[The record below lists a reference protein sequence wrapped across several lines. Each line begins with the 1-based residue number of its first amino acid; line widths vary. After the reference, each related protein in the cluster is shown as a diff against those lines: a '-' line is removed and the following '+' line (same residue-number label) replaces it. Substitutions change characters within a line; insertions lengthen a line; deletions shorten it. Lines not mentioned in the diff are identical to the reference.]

1 MRGRGA
7 DRGRLDPFELPRV
20 RSSWAAAGWRWR
32 RSPAQPLPRPPASSW
47 AWPVQAAGGE
57 WRRRPGHASAPAAS
71 SRAERRGGTGVHVGR
86 ESGQECSRQP
96 GLDSRRPF
104 GACGTGEL
112 GRRSDA
118 DSDTRRRCVRLR
130 LGTRKTHACKG
141 GGPGWRARAAARR
154 SRTAEA
160 PSRGSDAAP
169 GCPRAALSHRAA
181 GGAPSERPQARQ
193 RTAVS
198 SSRRRLWAG
207 MRGRHAGQGPPSL
220 RRRGVEGVAARRI
233 QRRPPEAARL
243 RHCWEEAPGRSR
255 CSTWNADAWASLDSP
270 AKPRCASS
278 SRSAEPSDAGG
289 AVARRGRGAV
299 LSARGSRARTEG
311 HGPPSLRH
319 RRRRGGGARRFER
332 CLHPHPRPPG
342 SQGRRRRRANPREI
356 PSSTWNTDDWAAPD
370 FHSKPTVPGAR
381 ARAAAARQRSAL
393 ASSRRPPVGRR
404 SRATRTPWPAE
415 LAAPEASRGR
425 SAEARAGTQST
436 APPHRVDARGPVA
449 GRNPREIPLFHVEHG
464 RTGPAPDVPRGT
476 GTRRIPGPGR
486 STWNGAVRSI
496 GQIPAV
502 LGGRTLVEA

>member
-47 AWPVQAAGGE
+47 AWPVQAAGSE
-57 WRRRPGHASAPAAS
+57 WRRRPGHASAPVAS

-118 DSDTRRRCVRLR
+118 DSDTRRRWVRLR

-141 GGPGWRARAAARR
+141 GGPTPALLGRGPGKIPVFHVERGRLGLPGFPREAEVRELEPQRGALRRRRRRREARARRRAVRARLAGADRRPWAAELA
-154 SRTAEA
+154 APEA
-160 PSRGSDAAP
+160 SRGRSAEV
-169 GCPRAALSHRAA
+169 R
-181 GGAPSERPQARQ
+181 
-193 RTAVS
+193 AVS
-198 SSRRRLWAG
+198 SPA
-207 MRGRHAGQGPPSL
+207 P
-220 RRRGVEGVAARRI
+220 AATR
-233 QRRPPEAARL
+233 
-243 RHCWEEAPGRSR
+243 
-255 CSTWNADAWASLDSP
+255 
-270 AKPRCASS
+270 
-278 SRSAEPSDAGG
+278 
-289 AVARRGRGAV
+289 
-299 LSARGSRARTEG
+299 
-311 HGPPSLRH
+311 
-319 RRRRGGGARRFER
+319 
-332 CLHPHPRPPG
+332 
-342 SQGRRRRRANPREI
+342 QGRRRRRANPRKI